1 MTEKYLIGGT
11 LYLLLGI
18 STPALING
26 HFFDRYNWLIIPKFK
41 PPTNHSMISARYQ
54 PYNRSFLDALKKL
67 NPDQRAAVEHFEG
80 PMLVIAGPGTGKT
93 HILSARIGRILMET
107 DTQAHNIL
115 CLTFTDAG
123 VHAMRQRLL
132 QFIGPEAHRVHI
144 YTFHSFCNSIIQDN
158 LALFGRRDLEPISEL
173 ERVELI
179 RVLLDGLDGDHPL
192 INGRSDA
199 YFYESHLRD
208 LFQTMKSEGWTST
221 YVQKQVNAYLES
233 LPQRQDFVYQT
244 KRGDRQKGDLKIA
257 KIEEAQLRMDRLK
270 AAAALLP
277 SYQQAM
283 EKAGRYDYDDMIL
296 WVLQAFQKYP
306 NLLRN
311 YQEQYLY
318 FLIDEFQDTNGV
330 QNDIIRQLTAYWEQ
344 PNLFI
349 VGDDD
354 QSIYEF
360 QGARLKNLSDF
371 YQQYR
376 QNIQVVLLKE
386 NYRSTPAI
394 LQASHQ
400 LIENN
405 QVRVI
410 HSLQDYPLEKKLIAA
425 SPERAQLQH
434 VPTISSYPNRF
445 QEETGIVLQLE
456 ALQQQGIPLN
466 ETAVIYAR
474 HKQADRLI
482 QLLEKKGIPYNSKKN
497 VNVLDVPII
506 RQVFRLIAYFVAEH
520 QRPYSGEHLL
530 FQVLHYPFFN
540 IHPDDLAHISQRQAQ
555 FDWSEK
561 PQWRDALTQL
571 EQDALFPMA
580 DRAAL
585 TRFLEFHH
593 HMLSGYEGCSVPLFV
608 EKLINRSGLL
618 RYVLDHND
626 KEWLLQALQAFTQFV
641 TAEVARHPRISL
653 SRLLEMINNMEANRL
668 PITFTKTHYAAAGVN
683 LLSAHSA
690 KGLEFTHVFIL
701 DAVKDFWEP
710 TVRSGGYRFPLPD
723 TLTYSGE
730 EDALEARRRLFYVAM
745 TRAKTHLNISYSEAD
760 DKGKPL
766 QASLFVE
773 ELLESG
779 ACQVNRAE
787 IPTEKL
793 TEMTALELQEI
804 LVPAQDSAA
813 IAALLEGFTLSI
825 TALNR
830 FLYCPLAF
838 YYEQVLKAPV
848 LVSEAAHCGIA
859 MHHALQRLFEKMKS
873 DKQKRFPPQKTL
885 LRWFEQE
892 MLRLSGFF
900 SKTSFQQQLVHGKRQ
915 LAAYYDTHHDS
926 WPQQVLVEYRPR
938 KVELDGVPI
947 TGIIDRLDI
956 LPNDRVAIMDY
967 KSGSHSSSKLKRPT
981 EANPHGGSYWRQ
993 LVFYKLLY
1001 ENYPGQLRR
1010 VEKGTISYLE
1020 ANAKGEFPE
1029 YSITYN
1035 AKDMAQV
1042 TALIT
1047 DTYQRIQTQDFY
1059 QGCGKPSC
1067 PWCRFLKEHQT
1078 LDSFADAEQ
1087 ESLDD

>member
-1 MTEKYLIGGT
+1 
-11 LYLLLGI
+11 
-18 STPALING
+18 
-26 HFFDRYNWLIIPKFK
+26 
-41 PPTNHSMISARYQ
+41 MISAKYQ
-54 PYNRSFLDALKKL
+54 SYNQDFLDALKQL
-67 NPDQRAAVEHFEG
+67 NPNQRAAVEHFEG

-107 DTQAHNIL
+107 DTQAQNIL

-158 LALFGRRDLEPISEL
+158 LALFGRRDLEPISDL
-173 ERVELI
+173 ERVEMI
-179 RVLLDGLDGDHPL
+179 RQLLDGLEGDHPL
-192 INGRSDA
+192 VKGRSDV
-199 YFYESHLRD
+199 YFYESPLQH

-221 YVQKQVNAYLES
+221 FVQKQVNVYLES
-233 LPQRQDFVYQT
+233 LPLRQEFIYQT
-244 KRGDRQKGDLKIA
+244 NRGDMRKGSPKTA
-257 KIEEAQLRMDRLK
+257 KIEEAQLRMERLK
-270 AAAALLP
+270 AAAALFP
-277 SYQQAM
+277 AYQQMM

-330 QNDIIRQLTAYWEQ
+330 QNDIIRQLTAYWDQ

-360 QGARLKNLSDF
+360 QGARLKNISDF
-371 YQQYR
+371 YQEYQ
-376 QNIQVVLLKE
+376 QAIQVVLLSE

-405 QVRVI
+405 QLRVI
-410 HSLQDYPLEKKLIAA
+410 HSLQGQKLEKKLIAA
-425 SPERAQLQH
+425 TPAYAQLKNI
-434 VPTISSYPNRF
+434 PKIAIYPNRF
-445 QEETGIVLQLE
+445 QEETAIVLQLE
-456 ALQQQGIPLN
+456 ELQQQGIPLQ
-466 ETAVIYAR
+466 ETAIIYAR

-497 VNVLDVPII
+497 VNALDVPII
-506 RQVFRLIAYFVAEH
+506 RQLYRLIAYFVAER

-530 FQVLHYPFFN
+530 FQMLHYPFFYF
-540 IHPDDLAHISQRQAQ
+540 HPDDLARISLRQAG
-555 FDWSEK
+555 FDWSES
-561 PQWRDALTQL
+561 PPWRDSLLQI
-571 EQDALFPMA
+571 EQDEAFSLVQ
-580 DRAAL
+580 REAL

-593 HMLSGYEGCSVPLFV
+593 HMLSVYEACSVPAFI
-608 EKLINRSGLL
+608 ERLINRSGLL

-626 KEWLLQALQAFTQFV
+626 KEWLLQALQAFSRFV
-641 TAEVARHPRISL
+641 TEEVARHPRLSL

-668 PITFTKTHYAAAGVN
+668 PITFTKTHYASTGVN

-690 KGLEFTHVFIL
+690 KGLEFSHVFIL
-701 DAVKDFWEP
+701 DAVKDYWEP
-710 TVRSGGYRFPLPD
+710 ATRTGGYRFPMPD

-745 TRAKTHLNISYSEAD
+745 TRAKTHLTISYSRAD

-766 QASLFVE
+766 QASQFVE
-773 ELLESG
+773 ELLLSDV
-779 ACQVNRAE
+779 CQVTQTE
-787 IPTEKL
+787 LPTDAL
-793 TEMTALELQEI
+793 TEMGALEMKEI
-804 LVPAQDSAA
+804 NIPPQDSAA

-830 FLYCPLAF
+830 FLFCPLAF

-848 LVSEAAHCGIA
+848 LVSEAAHSGIA
-859 MHHALQRLFEKMKS
+859 MHNALQRLFEKMKS
-873 DKQKRFPPQKTL
+873 DKEKRFPPQKTL
-885 LRWFEQE
+885 LRFFEQE
-892 MLRLSGFF
+892 MLRLHGFF
-900 SKTSFQQQLVHGKRQ
+900 SKTSFQQQLANGKRH
-915 LAAYYDTHHDS
+915 LAAYYDTHHAS
-926 WPQQVLVEYRPR
+926 WPQNVLVEYRPR

-947 TGIIDRLDI
+947 TGIIDRLDM
-956 LPNDRVAIMDY
+956 LSNDRVAITDY

-1029 YSITYN
+1029 HSITYN
-1035 AKDMAQV
+1035 SKDVAQV
-1042 TALIT
+1042 QEMIKTV
-1047 DTYQRIQTQDFY
+1047 YERIQAQDFY

-1067 PWCRFLKEHQT
+1067 PWCRFVQENQT
-1078 LDSFADAEQ
+1078 VDSFADAEL
-1087 ESLDD
+1087 EGLDD